1 MANMSVDKVQDNSL
15 TMDSTEPKSNSSP
28 TSIQLAEEDSAI
40 RDFYGS
46 AISQSYRLKSELVAE
61 HLAKIGMG
69 KLVPLSFLFFAVGGK
84 KG

>member
-1 MANMSVDKVQDNSL
+1 MSVEKVPDNTL
-15 TMDSTEPKSNSSP
+15 AMDSSEPKANSSP
-28 TSIQLAEEDSAI
+28 ASIQLAEEDSAI

-69 KLVPLSFLFFAVGGK
+69 K
-84 KG
+84 

>member
-1 MANMSVDKVQDNSL
+1 MSVEKAPERNL
-15 TMDSTEPKSNSSP
+15 RMDSTEPKLDSSP
-28 TSIQLAEEDSAI
+28 ASIQLSEEDSAI

-69 KLVPLSFLFFAVGGK
+69 K
-84 KG
+84 

>member
-1 MANMSVDKVQDNSL
+1 MSVEKAPDDHL
-15 TMDSTEPKSNSSP
+15 TMDSTEPKTDSSP
-28 TSIQLAEEDSAI
+28 ASIQLADEDSAI

-69 KLVPLSFLFFAVGGK
+69 K
-84 KG
+84 

>member
-1 MANMSVDKVQDNSL
+1 MSVEKAPDNSL
-15 TMDSTEPKSNSSP
+15 TMDSTERKSDSSP
-28 TSIQLAEEDSAI
+28 ASIQLADEEDSAI

-69 KLVPLSFLFFAVGGK
+69 K
-84 KG
+84 

>member
-1 MANMSVDKVQDNSL
+1 MLMEKAPDNTL
-15 TMDSTEPKSNSSP
+15 TMDSSEPKTDSSP
-28 TSIQLAEEDSAI
+28 ASIQLAEEDSAI

-69 KLVPLSFLFFAVGGK
+69 K
-84 KG
+84 

>member
-1 MANMSVDKVQDNSL
+1 MSMEKAPDNTL
-15 TMDSTEPKSNSSP
+15 TMDSSEPKILSSP
-28 TSIQLAEEDSAI
+28 ASIQLAEEDSAI

-69 KLVPLSFLFFAVGGK
+69 K
-84 KG
+84 

>member
-1 MANMSVDKVQDNSL
+1 MSVEKVQENNL
-15 TMDSTEPKSNSSP
+15 TMDSTECKSDSSP
-28 TSIQLAEEDSAI
+28 ASIQLADEDSAI

-69 KLVPLSFLFFAVGGK
+69 K
-84 KG
+84 

>member
-1 MANMSVDKVQDNSL
+1 MSVEKAPERNL
-15 TMDSTEPKSNSSP
+15 KMDLTEPKSDSSP
-28 TSIQLAEEDSAI
+28 ASIQLSEEDSAI

-69 KLVPLSFLFFAVGGK
+69 K
-84 KG
+84 